1 MFTSDHLFFW
11 DKNFFYFW
19 KSFFKSTIRCKQ
31 DLCRYRLWAEVM
43 LNSLISPVSLL
54 YKIMDWYNWCVIL
67 ALNPWLLMTKYARLF
82 GHQNIFCNLAHS
94 YDWWKQYDSKCLG
107 LHPDPIWPRNSWCL
121 KCHRLSKKNR
131 HKMKRLDYNNALLF
145 PQEFR
150 LGSVNYS
157 F

>member
-1 MFTSDHLFFW
+1 MLAGKIDNLPCSNIGYGQKFELY
-11 DKNFFYFW
+11 K
-19 KSFFKSTIRCKQ
+19 I
-31 DLCRYRLWAEVM
+31 M
-43 LNSLISPVSLL
+43 LNYLISPVSLL

-131 HKMKRLDYNNALLF
+131 HKMKRLDYNSMHFFPKNLDLGLSIILF
-145 PQEFR
+145 
-150 LGSVNYS
+150 S
-157 F
+157 